1 MKRFMSSAA
10 SSSSGRARPPAAVS
24 SNVGSAEQPATSL
37 RSAEPPASPCH
48 LKISSIRDVQRW
60 LAEEPI
66 ASCSSAD
73 MQRIREAVDVL
84 STSKPRQEDVRPLQS
99 KWQVAQKKDKK
110 PRPLEEVLRE
120 FQGKVIKAA
129 EELQQELASLPDSS
143 AARPAAKA
151 GGPAELLNLREC
163 KNWLQALPS
172 HEILQ
177 NTPLQRLQEVMD
189 LLQRPSSREQRQ
201 EIQKLLGNWGVLQKT
216 QGHKRKYD
224 ATKADLVAKVVEET
238 HRLKRMRH
246 EFVEPIPDG
255 SDTNTSARFSAIQA
269 SLQHQS
275 RGRLL

>member
-1 MKRFMSSAA
+1 MLLKIGSRFCLQRGAMKRFFAPA
-10 SSSSGRARPPAAVS
+10 VSSSSGSAARPATTTAPS
-24 SNVGSAEQPATSL
+24 SSGSVNMMPEQPVEKTTA
-37 RSAEPPASPCH
+37 SAPD
-48 LKISSIRDVQRW
+48 SS
-60 LAEEPI
+60 
-66 ASCSSAD
+66 
-73 MQRIREAVDVL
+73 
-84 STSKPRQEDVRPLQS
+84 
-99 KWQVAQKKDKK
+99 
-110 PRPLEEVLRE
+110 
-120 FQGKVIKAA
+120 
-129 EELQQELASLPDSS
+129 SLPDSS

-172 HEILQ
+172 QEILQ
-177 NTPLQRLQEVMD
+177 NTPLQRLQEEMD

-255 SDTNTSARFSAIQA
+255 SDTNASARFSAIQA